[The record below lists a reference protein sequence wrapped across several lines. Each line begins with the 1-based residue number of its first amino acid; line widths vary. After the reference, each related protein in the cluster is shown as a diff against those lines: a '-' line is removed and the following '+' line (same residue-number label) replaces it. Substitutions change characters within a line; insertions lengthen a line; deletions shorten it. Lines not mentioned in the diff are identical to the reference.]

1 MRYKNYLFI
10 SLIILGLI
18 FLSGVAHYKNNERK
32 IGQIIID
39 FKNDGT
45 GFISPDIVNKLL
57 IQKKGEL
64 PWEAKD
70 SLDLNMLET
79 FLENNPYVLKAE
91 VFSFPEGILGINIQ
105 EKQAIVRVKGEKT
118 FYLDK
123 FGTKLPLSKSY
134 LPKVPTFVGELNEI
148 SKKGLLS
155 LIYFFNKDPFLKS
168 ELITI
173 YYKSDNFYIKLR
185 SFDFEVEIG
194 DMTQL
199 QNKLQRLKIFCAYQ
213 MNSKLEKKF
222 KLISLKFKNQIVG
235 S

>member
-10 SLIILGLI
+10 SLIITGLI
-18 FLSGVAHYKNNERK
+18 FLSGLAHYKNNQRK

-39 FKNDGT
+39 FKNDET

-79 FLENNPYVLKAE
+79 FLENNPYVQKAE

-105 EKQAIVRVKGEKT
+105 EKQAIVRVKGEKS

-134 LPKVPTFVGELNEI
+134 LPKVPTFLGELNEI
-148 SKKGLLS
+148 SKKGLLPS
-155 LIYFFNKDPFLKS
+155 
-168 ELITI
+168 
-173 YYKSDNFYIKLR
+173 
-185 SFDFEVEIG
+185 
-194 DMTQL
+194 
-199 QNKLQRLKIFCAYQ
+199 
-213 MNSKLEKKF
+213 
-222 KLISLKFKNQIVG
+222 
-235 S
+235 